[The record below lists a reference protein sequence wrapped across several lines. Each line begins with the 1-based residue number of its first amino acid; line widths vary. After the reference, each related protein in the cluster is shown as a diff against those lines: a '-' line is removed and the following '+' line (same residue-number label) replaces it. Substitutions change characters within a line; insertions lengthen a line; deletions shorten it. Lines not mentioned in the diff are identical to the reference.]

1 MFGSLMRFGDGDEND
16 DIFGAQ
22 MQNMNHMMNSMNS
35 MFANPFGMMGGMGM
49 GGMGMGAMSM
59 GGMGMGGFMPPMMP
73 QMPNMNQLMSQMQ
86 SNGNCHS
93 YSSSTVMSMT
103 NGPDGRPQVY
113 QATSSTR
120 SAPGGIKETKKAVCD
135 SRTGVKKL
143 AIGHAIG
150 DKAHII
156 EREQNMRSGEQE
168 ERQDYINLDEEES
181 DAFNQEWQQKARQAQ
196 LLQHSIDYPQ
206 QSSQGRHQQIRG
218 SPEQP
223 MLALP
228 EQINDITNSCTISD
242 LSKQNKK
249 RSSG

>member
-1 MFGSLMRFGDGDEND
+1 MFGSLMRFGDEDNND
-16 DIFGAQ
+16 DFFGAQ
-22 MQNMNHMMNSMNS
+22 MQSMQNMNQMMSSMNS

-49 GGMGMGAMSM
+49 GGMGM

-135 SRTGVKKL
+135 SRTGMKKL

-168 ERQDYINLDEEES
+168 ERQDFINLDEEES

-206 QSSQGRHQQIRG
+206 GHQGRHQIRG
-218 SPEQP
+218 GQEP

-228 EQINDITNSCTISD
+228 EYSSRSHRRPSD
-242 LSKQNKK
+242 
-249 RSSG
+249 REYRDRR